1 MHYIHTS
8 TNTVRVLPAHIYK
21 HGIYTTSTLCM
32 YYIHTSTNIVYTL
45 HLHCTCTTSTHLQT
59 WYMYYIHT
67 ATNMVHVLHLHC
79 TCTTSTQLQTWYT
92 HHIYK
97 RCTCMTSTK
106 IHSWN
111 LFLRWPWVVDRMLKS
126 IAIFTCAFQQLWKA
140 MLMPP
145 MTPCSISAMKISARQ
160 SQPWTTMT
168 MTARYLHW
176 GTPTATVTATVMVTG
191 MPTVTWS
198 QALWLQWPGWWY
210 LVMGSTISVTV
221 WPLGQH
227 LPAA

>member
-1 MHYIHTS
+1 MCMYYNHTSTNTVHVLPPHIYKQCTCTTSTNLQTWYMHYIHTS
-8 TNTVRVLPAHIYK
+8 TNMVHVLHPHSYK
-21 HGIYTTSTLCM
+21 HGTCTPSTL
-32 YYIHTSTNIVYTL
+32 
-45 HLHCTCTTSTHLQT
+45 
-59 WYMYYIHT
+59 YMHYIHT
-67 ATNMVHVLHLHC
+67 ATNMVHTPHP
-79 TCTTSTQLQTWYT
+79 
-92 HHIYK
+92 HIYK

-168 MTARYLHW
+168 MTARYLLW